1 MPDETLRIK
10 RYPNRRFYA
19 RHVKKYV
26 SLEDIE
32 RWIHEGHRVAI
43 EDSQTGDDLTRSILT
58 QLLIERHPEKVALFP
73 AELLHCMLRAD
84 DLTSDFLRNYFDASL
99 TYLDYLKSPATAA
112 PMAQPL
118 RWMRAWFDQSV
129 PGFSATAPRD
139 PVEDHTRSPQAKAE
153 DEELRAA
160 DEESRAA
167 DGGQRADQNAEPD
180 TSDDRERAR
189 QMAEHIREL
198 EERIR
203 RLELQGDDKSS

>member
-112 PMAQPL
+112 PIAQPL

-129 PGFSATAPRD
+129 PGFSATASRD

-153 DEELRAA
+153 DEEP
-160 DEESRAA
+160 
-167 DGGQRADQNAEPD
+167 RADQDGEPD
-180 TSDDRERAR
+180 ASGDRERAR

-198 EERIR
+198 EDRIH
-203 RLELQGDDKSS
+203 RLESQDEDKSP